1 MILLFNATPLLYVF
15 ALFFLGILGL
25 VAEYIGVLTTIYWVL
40 FWIVTVITAVAA
52 VLSPKKWGYKIVDI
66 VFTVIAI
73 IIAYI
78 CSEDI
83 VTSLREAAEVNIFEF
98 ILTLFGAY
106 LVHEIMILP
115 VSYTVAQLITEE
127 QNYGWNMVKAI
138 AAIALSVAIM
148 LW

>member
-52 VLSPKKWGYKIVDI
+52 VFSPKKWGYKIVDI

-127 QNYGWNMVKAI
+127 QNYCWNIVKAI
-138 AAIALSVAIM
+138 AAIALSIAII